1 MQNPVDT
8 RETDSSG
15 STNDLIYCLLGL
27 HTFDSL
33 TKICSLG
40 SRDITLITNDDAV
53 KV

>member
-15 STNDLIYCLLGL
+15 STNDLLPGL